1 MTSLN
6 PLNSGISP
14 LRPSEPDALSGSGHT
29 QRGIAPNLTILGS
42 SLGIEGPGSARLL
55 PLDPARASLQSLP
68 LNELVQ
74 QIESIGR
81 VPLAP
86 LMFGAAVDALAHAAR
101 GLGEALRAS
110 PPPEPAVA
118 AELAG
123 TLEDQATVLQRS
135 LRDIIENST
144 YPNFSDFLKELVR
157 ISQELRER
165 ATEAKL
171 ASIEANYQLMYQA
184 AEKMLEAA
192 NLAKE
197 SRDKQIEAERKEA
210 IGQIISGAFS
220 IVLAFA
226 VGPQIAAGLG
236 QATSGIINGS
246 FSLAASSDKS
256 ESSALQLKSDLANV
270 AKTLLEAAAKL
281 IEQQTQIAED
291 LREIAKG
298 LREMI
303 LKLYQDFISAQ
314 SQTIQRA
321 NV

>member
-1 MTSLN
+1 M
-6 PLNSGISP
+6 SGP
-14 LRPSEPDALSGSGHT
+14 EGTG
-29 QRGIAPNLTILGS
+29 RGITPNLTILGS
-42 SLGIEGPGSARLL
+42 SLGIEGPGGTRLL
-55 PLDPARASLQSLP
+55 PLELPGTTLENLP

-74 QIESIGR
+74 QLESVGR
-81 VPLAP
+81 VPLGP
-86 LMFGAAVDALAHAAR
+86 LMFGAAVDALTHGAR
-101 GLGEALRAS
+101 ALGEALGAS
-110 PPPEPAVA
+110 PPPDANVA
-118 AELAG
+118 AELARK
-123 TLEDQATVLQRS
+123 LEQQATVVQRS
-135 LRDIIENST
+135 IRDLIENST

-210 IGQIISGAFS
+210 IGQIVSGAFS

-226 VGPQIAAGLG
+226 VGPQVAMVLG

-246 FSLAASSDKS
+246 FALAASRDKS
-256 ESSALQLKSDLANV
+256 ESSVKQLESDLANV
-270 AKTLLEAAAKL
+270 AKSRLEAAAKL